1 MLIIQSTMSVKSSF
15 LLVKSPSSVKSLFY
29 RGQNN
34 VMSTTPEVGMLST
47 IYRCLNKFMVMT
59 FMGCLDN
66 FFWFYHVYPHPWR
79 NPFTVLVSHNQGRGS
94 SRRFRLG
101 YCRTGCT
108 KAVLIS
114 HYWPMGWWKDTRGLN
129 HGLPSGKR
137 VHNYRRSPFWIG
149 NSTIFIVYFQ

>member
-34 VMSTTPEVGMLST
+34 VMSTTHEVGMLST

-66 FFWFYHVYPHPWR
+66 FFWFYHVLPTPMTESIHGAGKPQPR
-79 NPFTVLVSHNQGRGS
+79 SGILEKIQVGVLPYW
-94 SRRFRLG
+94 L
-101 YCRTGCT
+101 YKGCPNIPLL
-108 KAVLIS
+108 A
-114 HYWPMGWWKDTRGLN
+114 
-129 HGLPSGKR
+129 HGLMERYEGFEPW
-137 VHNYRRSPFWIG
+137 FTLW
-149 NSTIFIVYFQ
+149 